1 MDTSLYSGWDTRMQH
16 QRKIMHFEIEEEEVA
31 SVQSLVEEAKNR
43 KLFEKYFGPM
53 ARASNILESKRG
65 GKKEKGRSG
74 ILYYGEILGKRTK
87 WEEFIMLNLKFLP
100 PF

>member
-1 MDTSLYSGWDTRMQH
+1 MWQSG
-16 QRKIMHFEIEEEEVA
+16 
-31 SVQSLVEEAKNR
+31 
-43 KLFEKYFGPM
+43 
-53 ARASNILESKRG
+53 G
-65 GKKEKGRSG
+65 GKNGLMGG

>member
-1 MDTSLYSGWDTRMQH
+1 MIVTISDKSTVPGLLLSMS
-16 QRKIMHFEIEEEEVA
+16 
-31 SVQSLVEEAKNR
+31 SV
-43 KLFEKYFGPM
+43 
-53 ARASNILESKRG
+53 I
-65 GKKEKGRSG
+65 G